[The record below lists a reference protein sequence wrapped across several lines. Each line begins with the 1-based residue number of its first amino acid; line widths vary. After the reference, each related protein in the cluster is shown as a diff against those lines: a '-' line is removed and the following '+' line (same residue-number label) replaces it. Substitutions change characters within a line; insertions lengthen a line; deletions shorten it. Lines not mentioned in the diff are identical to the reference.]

1 MASAQSGTAER
12 RDSTGFGL
20 GIGGMEAGGGGGS
33 GKQRVATW
41 RRRVALGG
49 WWQRPRGVGG
59 LGDGAAMEPD
69 EFTERGPFVEVVGLQ
84 VTVGNREYS
93 GNIEQDALSFPVTSL
108 RESMVIMLYSADGA
122 LISKSE
128 LKTKEIVESGTM
140 DTVFALDSGGEIV
153 LQIQFLLN
161 DDDRKRIQEMRNS
174 AMKMKQQGLLGDGNE
189 LNFSDSALSKRLT
202 EKISNIRSKAA
213 ERSELQKS
221 MSLDDL
227 QERAVFPGIDA
238 DPRVKASRDSLLQGG
253 VRLEDPGGSKQ
264 RLSQAEVEAL
274 ASPVEGERRRLG
286 LDVAS
291 GGGRGVVGE
300 AEQEVSDGAGA
311 VDAISTWPPD
321 RPGPGSKKGDSIPES
336 SKSSS
341 AVKTMI
347 SSFEGTTTPQGI
359 VSETDSGS
367 RSTQAGKTA
376 IIPVDDHH
384 KASNHR
390 SQHILVETIAPAQLQ
405 TIRTPKA
412 AESRSR
418 RRASKQHNELH
429 PRTRRRSQ
437 AKQMQMQMQPR
448 DYVERPLNYLVATS
462 STWIHPHICVTGAT
476 KQLKDLLELEHLN
489 FQRTATKG
497 QQGTRERKSDES
509 IAAAA
514 ARARSGG
521 FLMINGWLI
530 VQGVRAA
537 VVLTVC
543 CGAMFFSSS
552 SR

>member
-1 MASAQSGTAER
+1 MQHPSRNSERMPGSIHISATQPPVITPL
-12 RDSTGFGL
+12 F
-20 GIGGMEAGGGGGS
+20 
-33 GKQRVATW
+33 
-41 RRRVALGG
+41 
-49 WWQRPRGVGG
+49 
-59 LGDGAAMEPD
+59 
-69 EFTERGPFVEVVGLQ
+69 LQ

-286 LDVAS
+286 
-291 GGGRGVVGE
+291 
-300 AEQEVSDGAGA
+300 
-311 VDAISTWPPD
+311 PD

>member
-1 MASAQSGTAER
+1 MQHPSRNSERMPGSIHISATQPPVITPL
-12 RDSTGFGL
+12 F
-20 GIGGMEAGGGGGS
+20 
-33 GKQRVATW
+33 
-41 RRRVALGG
+41 
-49 WWQRPRGVGG
+49 
-59 LGDGAAMEPD
+59 
-69 EFTERGPFVEVVGLQ
+69 LQ

>member
-1 MASAQSGTAER
+1 MQHPSRNSERMPGSIHISATQPPVITPL
-12 RDSTGFGL
+12 F
-20 GIGGMEAGGGGGS
+20 
-33 GKQRVATW
+33 
-41 RRRVALGG
+41 
-49 WWQRPRGVGG
+49 
-59 LGDGAAMEPD
+59 
-69 EFTERGPFVEVVGLQ
+69 LQ

-437 AKQMQMQMQPR
+437 AKQMQMQPR